1 MSKKNIGSWLAKQAF
16 WQVHIPPPKKI
27 DHPHYDVTK
36 SNEQHQFDLV
46 HIPYDVFE
54 GNTYRYLLTGI
65 AVASRYKVA
74 KPLMTKKSSEVAFVL
89 ESIYKKGGNF
99 KYSEIFQC
107 GNGGEFKGE
116 VTTLLEKH
124 NVVIRR
130 ATTKQKHTH
139 TAFVNAFEKELEKLL
154 FKPMDGQEL
163 QNPKKVS
170 KIWLKNVD
178 KIVNIIVYDWYEA
191 KRCS

>member
-1 MSKKNIGSWLAKQAF
+1 MLRLVLVLQHMPYTSTLNKSQTKRNYWLWTGGKAIKELHKITFMSKKNIGSWLAKQAF

-89 ESIYKKGGNF
+89 ESCIRKV
-99 KYSEIFQC
+99 EILNIPRYF
-107 GNGGEFKGE
+107 
-116 VTTLLEKH
+116 
-124 NVVIRR
+124 NVAMGVS
-130 ATTKQKHTH
+130 
-139 TAFVNAFEKELEKLL
+139 L
-154 FKPMDGQEL
+154 
-163 QNPKKVS
+163 KV
-170 KIWLKNVD
+170 K
-178 KIVNIIVYDWYEA
+178 
-191 KRCS
+191 

>member
-1 MSKKNIGSWLAKQAF
+1 M
-16 WQVHIPPPKKI
+16 
-27 DHPHYDVTK
+27 
-36 SNEQHQFDLV
+36 
-46 HIPYDVFE
+46 
-54 GNTYRYLLTGI
+54 
-65 AVASRYKVA
+65 
-74 KPLMTKKSSEVAFVL
+74 
-89 ESIYKKGGNF
+89 YKKGGNL
-99 KYSEIFQC
+99 KYSEVFQC

-124 NVVIRR
+124 NVVMRR
-130 ATTKQKHTH
+130 STTKHKHTH
-139 TAFVNAFEKELEKLL
+139 TAFVNAFEKEFEKLL

>member
-89 ESIYKKGGNF
+89 ESCIRKV
-99 KYSEIFQC
+99 EILNIPRYF
-107 GNGGEFKGE
+107 
-116 VTTLLEKH
+116 
-124 NVVIRR
+124 NVAMGVS
-130 ATTKQKHTH
+130 
-139 TAFVNAFEKELEKLL
+139 L
-154 FKPMDGQEL
+154 
-163 QNPKKVS
+163 KV
-170 KIWLKNVD
+170 K
-178 KIVNIIVYDWYEA
+178 
-191 KRCS
+191 